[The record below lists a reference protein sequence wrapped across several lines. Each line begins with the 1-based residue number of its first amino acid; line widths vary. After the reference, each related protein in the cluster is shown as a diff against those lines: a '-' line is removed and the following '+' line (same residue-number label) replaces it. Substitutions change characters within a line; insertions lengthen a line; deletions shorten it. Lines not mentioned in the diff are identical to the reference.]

1 MSLMKMMIKTMMMMM
16 MIVMMKMIIFLR
28 EEAKNILR
36 GGCSKNGG
44 SPTFT
49 KNGGS
54 VDELGTFFGGKR

>member
-1 MSLMKMMIKTMMMMM
+1 MIKTMMMMM
-16 MIVMMKMIIFLR
+16 IVTMKMIIFLR

-36 GGCSKNGG
+36 GWCSKNGG

-54 VDELGTFFGGKR
+54 VDELGTFLGGKR